1 MNTFKLILYNRLYLR
16 DVIVVDQII
25 TENPEPNRDHTGRY
39 KAQQADDSTNNHKWN
54 HPHVRAAREVGE

>member
-1 MNTFKLILYNRLYLR
+1 LYLR
-16 DVIVVDQII
+16 YVIVVDQII
-25 TENPEPNRDHTGRY
+25 TENPEPNRDHTCRY